1 MAKNEKS
8 LCKYLAKVV
17 DGTDLS
23 YEEALDAMDIIM
35 SGNATDAQLGGFL
48 TALRM
53 KGETIDE
60 ISGLARGMRDKAATV
75 KGEKDAIEI
84 VGTGGDLANSFNIS
98 TTSAFIIAASGAKV
112 AKHGNRSVSS
122 KSGAADVLEAL
133 GAKIQSEPEEAKAA
147 LENIGIAFLF
157 AQSYHKSM
165 KYVGPTRKQLAIR
178 TVFNILGPLTNP
190 AETDY
195 IVLGSYSKELL
206 PVLAKV
212 LIKLGIKHA
221 MVVHGNDVL
230 DEVSISDSTSVAE
243 VKDNKIT
250 EYEIKPEDFGLTR
263 ATKAEIVG
271 GTAED
276 NAKITLGILKG
287 EITGAKRDIIL
298 LNSGCALY
306 TIGKAESIADG
317 IKLAA
322 ELIDSGKALAKLNEF
337 IEFTNK

>member
-1 MAKNEKS
+1 MSETKS
-8 LCKYLAKVV
+8 LCQYLAKVV
-17 DGTDLS
+17 DRKNLS
-23 YEEALDAMDIIM
+23 FEEAYDAMDIIM
-35 SGNATDAQLGGFL
+35 SGSATNAQIAGFL

-53 KGETIDE
+53 KGETPDE
-60 ISGLARGMRDKAATV
+60 ISGLAKGMRDKASKVEDERNAV
-75 KGEKDAIEI
+75 EI

-98 TTSAFIIAASGAKV
+98 TTSSFVIAASGAKV

-133 GAKIQSEPEEAKAA
+133 GVKIQSTPELAKKA
-147 LENIGIAFLF
+147 LDEIGIYFLF

-165 KYVGPTRKQLAIR
+165 KYVAPVRKEMGIR

-212 LIKLGIKHA
+212 LIKLGVKHG
-221 MVVHGNDVL
+221 MVIHGNDVL
-230 DEVSISDSTSVAE
+230 DEASISDSTSVAE
-243 VKDNKIT
+243 VFEGEIK
-250 EYEIKPEDFGLTR
+250 EYEIKPEDFGLTT
-263 ATKAEIVG
+263 ASKSDIVG

-287 EITGAKRDIIL
+287 EIKDAKREIVL

-317 IKLAA
+317 VKLAA
-322 ELIDSGKALAKLNEF
+322 ELIDNGKALEKLNQL
-337 IEFTNK
+337 IDFTNK

>member
-1 MAKNEKS
+1 MAETKTLS
-8 LCKYLAKVV
+8 KYLAKVA
-17 DGTDLS
+17 DNENLS
-23 YEEALDAMDIIM
+23 YDDSCDAMDVIM
-35 SGNATDAQLGGFL
+35 SGEASEIQVASFL

-53 KGETIDE
+53 KGETPDE
-60 ISGLARGMRDKAATV
+60 ISGLARGMRDKAV
-75 KGEKDAIEI
+75 KVENEKDAVEI

-98 TTSAFIIAASGAKV
+98 TTSSFVIAASGMKV

-133 GAKIQSEPEEAKAA
+133 GVKIQSTPELAKEA
-147 LENIGIAFLF
+147 LDTIGIYFLF

-165 KYVGPTRKQLAIR
+165 KYVAPVRKAMGIR

-206 PVLAKV
+206 PVLASV
-212 LIKLGIKHA
+212 LIKLGVKHG
-221 MVVHGNDVL
+221 MVVHGTDVL
-230 DEVSISDSTSVAE
+230 DEVSISAPTAVAE
-243 VKDNKIT
+243 VINGEIK
-250 EYEIKPEDFGLTR
+250 EYEIKPEDFGLKT
-263 ATKAEIVG
+263 ASKDEIAG
-271 GTAED
+271 GSAED

-287 EITGAKRDIIL
+287 EIKGAKRDIVL

-306 TIGKAESIADG
+306 VSGKANSIADG
-317 IKLAA
+317 VKLAA
-322 ELIDSGKALAKLNEF
+322 ELIDSGKALEKLNQL